1 MSHEERAIGFN
12 SRTLQRK
19 VIKGFVLLVEQA
31 YRYRNE
37 CKLRRMSLC
46 FRELRLYALNKIRE
60 RKVGG
65 EIERKHCF
73 RKMRRQ
79 FKIWK
84 ISARNQIKA
93 SKSRKTLLLKKSFM
107 RLCHFCKAQQH
118 ERQINQLVLER
129 HRTRI
134 IFRIFKVWN
143 HFTSLNQK
151 KRLAKKHAI
160 NHMKSYRTRKIL
172 KAMFNS
178 CDIIKKLAR
187 LQKDPAASLIR
198 RCFASWRC

>member
-1 MSHEERAIGFN
+1 MTQEERAIGLH

-19 VIKGFVLLVEQA
+19 VIRRFALLVEQA

-37 CKLRRMSLC
+37 RKLKRMSIC

-65 EIERKHCF
+65 EIERKNCF

-84 ISARNQIKA
+84 TLASNQIKA
-93 SKSRKTLLLKKSFM
+93 SKTRKTLILKKSFM

-129 HRTRI
+129 CKTRI

-143 HFTSLNQK
+143 HFASLNQK
-151 KRLAKKHAI
+151 KRLIKKDAI
-160 NHMKSYRTRKIL
+160 NHMKTYRTKKIL

-187 LQKDPAASLIR
+187 IKKDPAASLMR